1 MSYLIHGNY
10 TAVFA
15 GPLYAALMGNAIV
28 KSLNPSVS
36 IKASIHP
43 LPLSYIELTV
53 ASNYNVNLVSNTFK
67 FIIKI
72 KLLNLFVIYFVTT
85 SLNTLT

>member
-15 GPLYAALMGNAIV
+15 GPLYATLMGEAVV
-28 KSLNPSVS
+28 KSINPSIS
-36 IKASIHP
+36 INAAIHP

-53 ASNYNVNLVSNTFK
+53 VSNYNVNLVSNFVFLILCSTFVIQK
-67 FIIKI
+67 LLPIIKI
-72 KLLNLFVIYFVTT
+72 L
-85 SLNTLT
+85 